1 VDAGFVVAA
10 LLLATAANATP
21 GSATRGALHLIGRG
35 PNAVGV
41 CGDVVVHA
49 NGAISAALE
58 DDQALAR
65 TIERLR
71 STDFDEPSASER
83 SGVAD
88 LRRLSGDLTDTSARG
103 ASEIVRLRGYAVRQD
118 EERQRAELTV
128 FADALGSALDRQQK
142 MAADL
147 ARFMA
152 LIAYREIRGD
162 EPMAPDGSEGV
173 PSGFSAPT
181 PSPVSAGFER
191 SGSPTATAR
200 ATALDFDGR
209 LADVRRDE
217 LRAADLSEA
226 AVGGC

>member
-1 VDAGFVVAA
+1 MDAGFVVAA
-10 LLLATAANATP
+10 LLLTTAANSAPASPAP
-21 GSATRGALHLIGRG
+21 GVLRLIGHG
-35 PNAVGV
+35 PNAVGI

-58 DDQALAR
+58 DDQALER
-65 TIERLR
+65 TVERLR

-83 SGVAD
+83 LGVAE

-147 ARFMA
+147 AHFMA
-152 LIAYREIRGD
+152 LIAYREMRGD
-162 EPMAPDGSEGV
+162 QSITPDGSEGMS
-173 PSGFSAPT
+173 SGFAVPT
-181 PSPVSAGFER
+181 PSPASAGFER
-191 SGSPTATAR
+191 GSPGATAR
-200 ATALDFDGR
+200 ATALDFDDR